1 MTVDHIGYA
10 VKNIS
15 KAIGEFEKLGF
26 EFENVIDDKDRNI
39 FICFG
44 NNGAYRIEFVSPID
58 RERSSPVDTY
68 LSKVGPTAYHIC
80 YRSDNLDGDIAEL
93 ENQGFMVIIPPAFAT
108 AFSRGGGY
116 KQVVFLKGKNSGIFE
131 IVEE

>member
-15 KAIGEFEKLGF
+15 KAISEFEKLSF
-26 EFENVIDDKDRNI
+26 EFENVIEDKDRNI

-44 NNGAYRIEFVSPID
+44 NNGSYRVELVSPID
-58 RERSSPVDTY
+58 KERPSPVDTY

-80 YRSDNLDGDIAEL
+80 YKPSDLEGDISEL
-93 ENQGFMVIIPPAFAT
+93 ERQGFRVIIPPAFAT
-108 AFSRGGGY
+108 AFSRRGGY
-116 KQVVFLKGKNSGIFE
+116 KQVAFLMGKNSGIFE